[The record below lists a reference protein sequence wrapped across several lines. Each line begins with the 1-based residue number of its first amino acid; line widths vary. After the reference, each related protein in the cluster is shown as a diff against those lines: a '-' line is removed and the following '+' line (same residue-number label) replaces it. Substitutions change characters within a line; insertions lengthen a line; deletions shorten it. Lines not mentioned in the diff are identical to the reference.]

1 MNFNLALEGFA
12 LLFMF
17 SVIFGSLAHVLLAR
31 SSTPWMW
38 LIGSAAFFVGG
49 LIASEIVWGTATIDE
64 VQPIIGGL
72 AVDESMLG
80 GLLLG
85 VPVVLVSW
93 YLGRQ
98 NRLHRAA
105 PS

>member
-17 SVIFGSLAHVLLAR
+17 SVIFGGLAHVLLAR

-38 LIGSAAFFVGG
+38 PIGAVAFFVGG
-49 LIASEIVWGTATIDE
+49 LIASEIVWGTATVDE

-98 NRLHRAA
+98 NRRHRAA